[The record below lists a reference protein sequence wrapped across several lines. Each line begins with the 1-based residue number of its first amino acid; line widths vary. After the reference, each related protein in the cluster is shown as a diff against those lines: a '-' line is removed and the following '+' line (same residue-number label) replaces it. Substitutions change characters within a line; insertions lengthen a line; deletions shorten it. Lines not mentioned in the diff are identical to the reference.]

1 MDVDQNN
8 AWISDGDRAELSG
21 AMDQLFAEFLEQE
34 LSDPSSELSQIYGE
48 LEAEETMSDVNMKIV
63 KRLANKGSELSPHE
77 VYFLAGMAG
86 RDEDGNHP
94 FADIGYSDD
103 GGATR
108 EQLEK
113 YAEYLRNYLY
123 TYKDEARAVD
133 PSIDPE
139 EKHVGPMAQD
149 IEKVAPDC
157 VKETPEGVKTV
168 DGNRLALVNAGVIG
182 ELSRRV
188 LELEEKLDGGGK

>member
-1 MDVDQNN
+1 MEEGVLGFSAEDQAEVMEEMN
-8 AWISDGDRAELSG
+8 A
-21 AMDQLFAEFLEQE
+21 LFADFLEQE

-48 LEAEETMSDVNMKIV
+48 LAAEEEVSDSRMKMLRDI
-63 KRLANKGSELSPHE
+63 ANKEGELSPE
-77 VYFLAGMAG
+77 EAWFVSIMAG
-86 RDEDGNHP
+86 RDDDGFNP
-94 FADIGYSDD
+94 FSDIGDD

-108 EQLEK
+108 EQLGK

-123 TYKDEARAVD
+123 TYKDEARDID

-139 EKHVGPMAQD
+139 EEHVGPMAQD

-168 DGNRLALVNAGVIG
+168 DGQRLALVNAGVIG
-182 ELSRRV
+182 ELARRV
-188 LELEEKLDGGGK
+188 LELEARIGDKRKL